1 MDPLLMVQAMESRAR
16 EAIASGAVISNRPE
30 ICLPN
35 WANTHRAIP
44 NVFLRSGVFAVIGRS
59 ARTSLEEKVISSRSD
74 TKLVYTGQQLDQ
86 TDLDLFAALLHL
98 KRNLPLGQDAEI
110 SRYALLKCLEIT
122 DSGANRDSLKDR
134 LLRISSCKF
143 SIETPSCMY
152 EGGLLYAEGLDT
164 KAPIVVRLNPKIIS
178 LYSRGE
184 YTWVH
189 WGIRRALN
197 GSPLAQWLHGYYATH
212 ASQIPILVK
221 TLHAFSGSQ
230 VNSISKFRQLLEKAL
245 KKLSQVSAAHGVL
258 FGFVIENNKV
268 KVSTTPS
275 VSQKNYLKKL

>member
-1 MDPLLMVQAMESRAR
+1 MDLLDKVKAMESRAR
-16 EAIASGAVISNRPE
+16 EAIASGAVISNRQE

-44 NVFLRSGVFAVIGRS
+44 NVFLRSGVFAVIRS
-59 ARTSLEEKVISSRSD
+59 STRESLEEKVISSRSD
-74 TKLVYTGQQLDQ
+74 TKLVYTGKKLAQN
-86 TDLDLFAALLHL
+86 DLNLFAAILHL
-98 KRNLPLGQDAEI
+98 SRNLPLGQEVEI
-110 SRYALLKCLEIT
+110 SRYALLKCLEVT
-122 DSGANRDSLKDR
+122 DCGASRDSIKDSF
-134 LLRISSCKF
+134 LRISNCKF
-143 SIETPSCMY
+143 SIETPSCIY

-189 WGIRRALN
+189 WGIRRTLN
-197 GSPLAQWLHGYYATH
+197 RSPLAQWLHGYYATH
-212 ASQIPILVK
+212 AKQFPILVK

-230 VNSISKFRQLLEKAL
+230 VNSISKFRQLLKEAL
-245 KKLSQVSAAHGVL
+245 EKLSQVSAAHGVQ
-258 FGFVIENNKV
+258 FDFVIEKNKV

-275 VSQKNYLKKL
+275 IAQQNYLNKI